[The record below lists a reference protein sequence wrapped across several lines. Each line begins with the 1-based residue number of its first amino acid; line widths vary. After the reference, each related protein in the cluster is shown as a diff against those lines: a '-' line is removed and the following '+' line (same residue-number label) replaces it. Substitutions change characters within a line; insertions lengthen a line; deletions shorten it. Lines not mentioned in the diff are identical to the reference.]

1 MIRALTENL
10 NAMADE
16 RREQECKLKLAE
28 KQESRLKASEAEVMD
43 LRDQINKLKLDLSK
57 STNTVSRLQAEKD
70 ANERSHGERTAFVGQ
85 LETKLSEMEDK
96 HSAINAK
103 LEVALYDLSLRDETI
118 QSSEDQIR
126 KLEHDLQE
134 AKNASKRAADA
145 LTSAQ
150 KGADAKSSKAGESL
164 QKEVQSTKQQMAKKS
179 AAAQRLLQE
188 REAECA
194 ELRKTN
200 KALQQEVD
208 KGSLSDRRIFE
219 LAAKQSNRE
228 SQQVSEI
235 EIRDKIIERMK
246 EALLDRD
253 GELATSEKHVQE
265 VENQVEELCRVRRRE
280 DVNLDYLKS
289 VVVQYLSLPSGTSER
304 AR

>member
-1 MIRALTENL
+1 M
-10 NAMADE
+10 
-16 RREQECKLKLAE
+16 
-28 KQESRLKASEAEVMD
+28 
-43 LRDQINKLKLDLSK
+43 
-57 STNTVSRLQAEKD
+57 
-70 ANERSHGERTAFVGQ
+70 
-85 LETKLSEMEDK
+85 
-96 HSAINAK
+96 
-103 LEVALYDLSLRDETI
+103 
-118 QSSEDQIR
+118 
-126 KLEHDLQE
+126 
-134 AKNASKRAADA
+134 
-145 LTSAQ
+145 
-150 KGADAKSSKAGESL
+150 
-164 QKEVQSTKQQMAKKS
+164 QKEVQTTKQQMAKKS

-219 LAAKQSNRE
+219 LDAKQNNRE

-304 AR
+304 ARLLPVLATLLQFNEADYKTIEEGKQKVSWWGSVAPTLIGPATTETAPPVAATPSNLTSNSAEVSVMRDGSTNSNRENGKKTSLQF